1 MKTPSDDYL
10 ESLRVRHYS
19 AATVKS
25 RAQSLR
31 LFFAHLQTIGMA
43 DLREVSRQTIEN
55 FQRELLI
62 RHSVGTVRV
71 AMAGVRHFFAHLEN
85 TGAILLDPCPGVPLP
100 KAERRLPRRVLKPS
114 EARKMLAAPD
124 GSPKGLR
131 DRAMLELFYS
141 SGIRRE
147 EMARLTL
154 PDVDIKNGFVRVKGK
169 GNRERMVP
177 VGQAA
182 CEAIGKYLKEARSL
196 WLKAKRNPGWTD
208 ALWLSPIQPHAPIH
222 KEAIAQIIQRH
233 ATRALG
239 RNVSPHL
246 WRHTFATHL
255 LAGGANVVYVQRL
268 LGHRS
273 LKTTEIYTHVT
284 VTDLK
289 KTFARAHPR
298 ARLKGPDAN
307 AAE

>member
-1 MKTPSDDYL
+1 VKTSMDDYL

-19 AATVKS
+19 PATVKS

-31 LFFAHLQTIGMA
+31 RFFAHLQTIGVA
-43 DLREVSRQTIEN
+43 DLRAVSRQTIEDY
-55 FQRELLI
+55 QRELLS
-62 RHSVGTVRV
+62 HYPVMTVRNHL
-71 AMAGVRHFFAHLEN
+71 GSLRGLFAHLEN

-114 EARKMLAAPD
+114 EARKLLGAPD
-124 GSPKGLR
+124 QSPKGLR
-131 DRAMLELFYS
+131 DRALLELFYS
-141 SGIRRE
+141 SGIRRA
-147 EMARLTL
+147 EMANLAL
-154 PDVDIKNGFVRVKGK
+154 ADVDIKNGFVRVQGK

-177 VGQAA
+177 IGQAA
-182 CEAIGKYLKEARSL
+182 CDAIGNYLKEARAV

-233 ATRALG
+233 AVRALG

-255 LAGGANVVYVQRL
+255 LANGANVVYVQRL

-273 LKTTEIYTHVT
+273 LKTTEIYTRVT
-284 VTDLK
+284 VSDLK

-298 ARLKGPDAN
+298 ARLKGPHAN
-307 AAE
+307 AS